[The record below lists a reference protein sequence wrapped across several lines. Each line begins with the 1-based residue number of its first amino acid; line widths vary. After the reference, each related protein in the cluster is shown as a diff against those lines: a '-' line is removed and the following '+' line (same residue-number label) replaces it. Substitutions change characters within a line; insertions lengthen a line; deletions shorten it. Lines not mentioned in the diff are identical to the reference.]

1 MYVFAG
7 NAPTTTVFAPLY
19 NVHTYYPLLTVLVV
33 LVLTNMSMSY
43 IRLVPTTRHK
53 ILYPI
58 CICMTVCTLYS
69 MYCIKCCTV
78 SQAKLF
84 SQNLYFTVQAPLV
97 SHMYLTP
104 TSLSLVLS
112 CTTYYTSFILHVF
125 HLF

>member
-1 MYVFAG
+1 
-7 NAPTTTVFAPLY
+7 
-19 NVHTYYPLLTVLVV
+19 
-33 LVLTNMSMSY
+33 MSMSY

-104 TSLSLVLS
+104 TSLSFVLS

-125 HLF
+125 HLFNHLLFLVHLSCLSLVLSCTTHYSFFTLHVYHLF